1 MIVRRGAGRNLRR
14 PGAAASRKKRRSCH
28 DQDHA
33 ERRPGPFGRFT
44 LSEAEIIDFGRRF
57 DPQPAHTDPEF
68 AKGTPSGKVTASAA
82 HSFAVAIGIFARA
95 ARECKVIAA
104 VKIHGVELPAPLVA
118 DQPIRLLAQWKEK
131 RESNSKPD
139 RGIATWELE
148 AVREDG
154 TVVLRTSATILIRR
168 RPAA

>member
-1 MIVRRGAGRNLRR
+1 MIKTMPSDGPAHSYEIHEMKGAYLEDLEVG
-14 PGAAASRKKRRSCH
+14 KQQEC
-28 DQDHA
+28 
-33 ERRPGPFGRFT
+33 GRFT